1 MDPSDV
7 HPDLMGE
14 ALSHS
19 GQQLAQLGS
28 LLVSWATVHARRAE
42 RRAAAEAARDE
53 QQFRELRDQE
63 IAARRLARAGWEPA
77 RDRQWLG
84 RADLLEVGRAW
95 SAAAAWA
102 DADPDAASAMTRCE
116 SRLRDLHPYAMARYD
131 RLRAEGAQPFE
142 TMRDVVALF
151 GRAPR
156 ARSGEAAA
164 ERRALG
170 AAPVSRRA
178 GGSPW
183 QWTDYEAPV
192 APGSAPAPGDEPGVV
207 IGVVTNPVR
216 LAAQGFPCS
225 AADAVKASAGAGA
238 RQSQVRAQRAGQRSS
253 QARTLRLSELS
264 PALVR
269 WCSRLRTE
277 RGPRGWSRRR
287 Q

>member
-63 IAARRLARAGWEPA
+63 IAARRLARAGWEPT

-84 RADLLEVGRAW
+84 RAGLLDVGRAW
-95 SAAAAWA
+95 GAAAAWA
-102 DADPDAASAMTRCE
+102 DADPDAASAITRCE

-131 RLRAEGAQPFE
+131 RLRADGAQPFE
-142 TMRDVVALF
+142 AMRDVVELF

-156 ARSGEAAA
+156 ARPGEPAA
-164 ERRALG
+164 ERRAL
-170 AAPVSRRA
+170 AAPPGVRRA
-178 GGSPW
+178 GSPW
-183 QWTDYEAPV
+183 QWTDYEAPA
-192 APGSAPAPGDEPGVV
+192 APASAPVPDDGPVVTGVV
-207 IGVVTNPVR
+207 VTDPVR

-225 AADAVKASAGAGA
+225 AADAVRAGA
-238 RQSQVRAQRAGQRSS
+238 RAGFSQSRVQAPAAGQRRS
-253 QARTLRLSELS
+253 QARSQRLS
-264 PALVR
+264 V
-269 WCSRLRTE
+269 C
-277 RGPRGWSRRR
+277 
-287 Q
+287 

>member
-7 HPDLMGE
+7 HADLMGE

-19 GQQLAQLGS
+19 GQQLAQIGS
-28 LLVSWATVHARRAE
+28 LLASWATVHARRAE

-63 IAARRLARAGWEPA
+63 IAARRLARAGWESA
-77 RDRQWLG
+77 RDRQWLAG
-84 RADLLEVGRAW
+84 ADLLEVGRAW

-102 DADPDAASAMTRCE
+102 DADADAASAMVRCE
-116 SRLRDLHPYAMARYD
+116 TRLRDLHPYAMARYD

-142 TMRDVVALF
+142 AMRDVVGLF

-156 ARSGEAAA
+156 ARPGEASA
-164 ERRALG
+164 ERRALA
-170 AAPVSRRA
+170 AAPGARRA

-192 APGSAPAPGDEPGVV
+192 TPGSAPVPRDEPAVV
-207 IGVVTNPVR
+207 VGVVTNPVR

-225 AADAVKASAGAGA
+225 AEDAVRASAGVGA
-238 RQSQVRAQRAGQRSS
+238 RQARSERSALGSGRLGHRHFGYPHDDGRQAGTVRQGHEDA
-253 QARTLRLSELS
+253 
-264 PALVR
+264 
-269 WCSRLRTE
+269 SRGRM
-277 RGPRGWSRRR
+277 
-287 Q
+287 